1 MLSTKNTGLQGNKES
16 FIVLAHNLRSAY
28 NVGSLFR
35 TADGA
40 GVDHIVLG
48 GYTPTP
54 PRADISKT
62 ALGADTTLSWE
73 QQKQPWRW
81 LVRMKK
87 SGFHIVALENNVP
100 GFRPISLFKFKPQFP
115 LILVLGNEV
124 HGLSKT
130 MLSYADTIIQI
141 PMHGSKES
149 LNVAIAFGIA
159 AYYISNKKT

>member
-1 MLSTKNTGLQGNKES
+1 
-16 FIVLAHNLRSAY
+16 
-28 NVGSLFR
+28 
-35 TADGA
+35 
-40 GVDHIVLG
+40 
-48 GYTPTP
+48 
-54 PRADISKT
+54 
-62 ALGADTTLSWE
+62 
-73 QQKQPWRW
+73 
-81 LVRMKK
+81 MKK